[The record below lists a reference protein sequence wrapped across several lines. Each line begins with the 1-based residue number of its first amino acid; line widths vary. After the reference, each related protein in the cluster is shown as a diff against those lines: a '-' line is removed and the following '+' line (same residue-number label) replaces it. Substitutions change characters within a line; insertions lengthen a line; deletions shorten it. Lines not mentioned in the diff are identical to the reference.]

1 MITLTAADGN
11 TIEAYEVGD
20 GSKGLIVVQEIF
32 GVNPH
37 IRSVADRAAEAGYR
51 AIAPAFYDRI
61 EPNVQLGYSSDDMM
75 TGIGYAGKVVWDDT
89 MADVAAAAAH
99 LRAQGCTS
107 VGITGF
113 CWGGTTAWLAA
124 CEGLVDAA
132 VPYYGGG
139 IYSMNDRNPQV
150 PTMCHFGEL
159 DAHIPMEHVKA
170 VAAAHPDVTVH
181 SYNADHG
188 FHCDARGSYDEAS
201 ATLAWSRTL
210 EFFAEHLS

>member
-51 AIAPAFYDRI
+51 AVAPAFYDRI

-75 TGIGYAGKVVWDDT
+75 TGIGYAGKVDWDNT
-89 MADVAAAAAH
+89 MADVTAAAEH
-99 LRAQGCTS
+99 LRARGCTS

-113 CWGGTTAWLAA
+113 CWGGTVTWLAA
-124 CEGLVDAA
+124 AEAPVDAA
-132 VPYYGGG
+132 VAYYGGG
-139 IYSMNDRNPQV
+139 IHSMIDKTPKV

-159 DAHIPMEHVKA
+159 DAHIPMEHVNA
-170 VAAAHPDVTVH
+170 ITAAHPDIPIHT
-181 SYNADHG
+181 YNANHG
-188 FHCDARGSYDEAS
+188 FHCDARDDYDEAS
-201 ATLAWSRTL
+201 ATLAWSRTM